1 MTMIR
6 KHYQGRILDLYSEVR
21 RLPDGRDAEFEIVRH
36 PGGAAV
42 LPILPDGRL
51 LLLRQF
57 RPAADGYLVEIPA
70 GRLESGETPLQCA
83 ARELCEETGWRATS
97 LTPLGTVYSTPG
109 FCDEQIHLF
118 VAGQLEPGTLQR
130 DADEFI
136 ELFSVTLDEALAMI
150 EQGEIPDSKTQL
162 AILRYACARTARSA
176 NHRKD

>member
-1 MTMIR
+1 MRIIR
-6 KHYQGRILDLYSEVR
+6 NQHRGRILDLNSETWR
-21 RLPDGRDAEFEIVRH
+21 MPDGRDGDFEIVRH

-57 RPAADGYLVEIPA
+57 RPAAGGSLVEIPA
-70 GRLESGETPLQCA
+70 GRLERGELPRQCA
-83 ARELCEETGWRATS
+83 ARELSEETGWRATS

-118 VAGQLEPGTLQR
+118 VAGQLEPGTPQR

-136 ELFSVTLDEALAMI
+136 ELFSVTLAEALVMI
-150 EQGEIPDSKTQL
+150 EQGEVPDSKTQL
-162 AILRYACARTARSA
+162 AILRYALARTDISA